1 MMGYGGFGGMFGFGG
16 FGMIVS
22 LLFLVGLVVLVVW
35 AAPRLL
41 PGQQG
46 QPAGG
51 QDSALETLR
60 RRYAS
65 GEISE
70 AEYRQAKDDL
80 A

>member
-1 MMGYGGFGGMFGFGG
+1 MMGYGGYGGMIGFGG

-22 LLFLVGLVVLVVW
+22 LLFLVGLVALVVW
-35 AAPRLL
+35 AAPRFV
-41 PGQQG
+41 PSQQT
-46 QPAGG
+46 PR
-51 QDSALETLR
+51 QDTALEVLR

>member
-1 MMGYGGFGGMFGFGG
+1 MMGYGGYGGMFGFGG
-16 FGMIVS
+16 FGMIAS
-22 LLFLVGLVVLVVW
+22 LLFLVGLVALVVW

-41 PGQQG
+41 PSQQV
-46 QPAGG
+46 PI
-51 QDSALETLR
+51 QDTALETLR